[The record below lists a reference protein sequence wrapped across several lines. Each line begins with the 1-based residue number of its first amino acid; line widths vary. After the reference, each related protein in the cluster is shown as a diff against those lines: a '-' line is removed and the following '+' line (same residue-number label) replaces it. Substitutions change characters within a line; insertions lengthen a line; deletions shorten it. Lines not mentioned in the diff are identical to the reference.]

1 MLIVLLLFVLLVGV
15 GLYASSREDGII
27 VVPSSPTIITPS
39 SPATPTPATPSSVT
53 NTNSTTTII
62 LNPESPQ
69 TRERAPYVEVNSA
82 TNISSS
88 SARLVGRI
96 NPRGIDSTYWF
107 EYSEDSL
114 LGSLIGGGETAKSV
128 TSAGG
133 TTSVTSTITGLETN
147 TKYYYRLVG
156 RNAEDTLRSEIATFT
171 TAR

>member
-1 MLIVLLLFVLLVGV
+1 MLIVVLLFVLLVGV
-15 GLYASSREDGII
+15 GLYASFKEDAII
-27 VVPSSPTIITPS
+27 VVPSSSTIVTPS
-39 SPATPTPATPSSVT
+39 PVTPQATTTVT
-53 NTNSTTTII
+53 NNSTTTII
-62 LNPESPQ
+62 LNPGSPQ

-114 LGSLIGGGETAKSV
+114 LGSLIGGGETAKTV

-133 TTSVTSTITGLETN
+133 TTSVASTITGLETN

-156 RNAEDTLRSEIATFT
+156 RNAEDTLRSEIVTFT